1 MKTFILI
8 SILASAIGRCASKG
22 VDNAANAAAKSGAKN
37 SDEMVQGGSKL
48 SDDTYQNALTKAVTR
63 SAKYLENDLNK
74 ADSNVYYENGQVVI
88 DNTRK

>member
-8 SILASAIGRCASKG
+8 SLIGGALAKGCARG
-22 VDNAANAAAKSGAKN
+22 AGEAAQSGAKS
-37 SDEMVQGGSKL
+37 SDEIIQGGSKS
-48 SDDTYQNALTKAVTR
+48 SDDVFQNGVAKASAR
-63 SAKYLENDLNK
+63 STKYLENDLNK